1 VKEQYLCVSC
11 GRSFPTREAV
21 DGGDQG
27 FRNGFLCPF
36 CRANLSEAGE
46 SDDILHLRFGPV
58 YYLAMILVF
67 LVVIGEV
74 VQIPVSSNS
83 YINDFC
89 TFILLSAIPTVP
101 FLIVNRKSVFGTR
114 TIYTRRIDS
123 Q

>member
-1 VKEQYLCVSC
+1 MKEQYLCVSC
-11 GRSFPTREAV
+11 ERSFPTGEAV

-46 SDDILHLRFGPV
+46 SDDIRHLRFGPV
-58 YYLAMILVF
+58 YYLTMILVF
-67 LVVIGEV
+67 WAVSSEG